1 MQDPVENTDFLKS
14 GHVDVILDYVYGPI
28 TVQLLGSL
36 KTMQPIQ
43 FVQAGT
49 LSAQVME
56 LKGAILRGMNL
67 TIRGSG
73 PGSWNMEDLRAEL
86 PLVAQATKALRAL
99 DVKVAKLSDVESAW
113 DEKTNER
120 LVFVP

>member
-1 MQDPVENTDFLKS
+1 MQDPVENTDFLKL

-28 TVQLLGSL
+28 TVHLLGSL

-73 PGSWNMEDLRAEL
+73 PGSWNMEELSVVRENWEKSMHLNCLAEL
-86 PLVAQATKALRAL
+86 PVTKCS
-99 DVKVAKLSDVESAW
+99 KLGGRFRRNGS
-113 DEKTNER
+113 N
-120 LVFVP
+120 